1 MESPQEKAKE
11 ALRLNNRAIRLTRY
25 QIFHMYTLLVVIT
38 IPLFAQSDAVTYGA
52 WAICVAVIIHD
63 RLTAREI
70 KSLQKRVDTLKREA
84 EGGKPEEPH

>member
-1 MESPQEKAKE
+1 MESAQEKAIE
-11 ALRLNNRAIRLTRY
+11 ARRLNERAIRLTRY

-70 KSLQKRVDTLKREA
+70 KRLQKRVESLKREA
-84 EGGKPEEPH
+84 EPGKPKEPY